1 MKARTTLILII
12 GLLLLLS
19 LACQTGE
26 VLTPAEAT
34 ARAREARS
42 VKLGAT
48 PTKNVSGTVAPITGP
63 QIGDS
68 GELIGKGFMVN
79 LYQQAG
85 ATRIIA
91 QQERGTTVTFKDKQE
106 VNGEMWYLIDAPT
119 GLGWVKAE
127 NIKFSEAAGE
137 AEAADATKAASGPQV
152 GDTLYLK
159 GKGFMVNLY
168 QEAGGTRIIAQQERG
183 AAVVFKDAV
192 DVNGVQWY
200 LIDAPTGLGWVPA
213 DNTTPEAP

>member
-42 VKLGAT
+42 VKIGAT

-79 LYQQAG
+79 LYQKAG

-106 VNGEMWYLIDAPT
+106 VNGKLWYLIDAPT

-127 NIKFSEAAGE
+127 NINFSEV
-137 AEAADATKAASGPQV
+137 ADETEATKAASGPQV
-152 GDTLYLK
+152 GDTLYLQ

-183 AAVVFKDAV
+183 AAVVFKKAV
-192 DVNGVQWY
+192 DVNGDPWY